1 LTFIIKAAEVYG
13 LILAIPIALTGL
25 LSAAQAATRW
35 LKQRS
40 FSGLRSTPNPTDICV
55 ETPLI

>member
-1 LTFIIKAAEVYG
+1 VYG